1 MSRNQILIF
10 SLLFSLLSTGCTWNK
25 DNHQSTGREGVL
37 NGKVIA
43 VIDGDT
49 YEALLPGNQTIK
61 VRMEGIDAPERG
73 MPFYKK
79 SRQYLA
85 GMCFKE
91 QVTIHV
97 TGKDRHER
105 ALAFTYLPDG
115 RELSREMLKAGMAWH
130 YKQYNSDT
138 ALANLE
144 NEARV
149 LRKGLWID
157 ENPMAPWTNRKLHR
171 QGISTK
177 DSFDIRV
184 P

>member
-1 MSRNQILIF
+1 MTINQTLII
-10 SLLFSLLSTGCTWNK
+10 SILFSMLPSGCTRNK
-25 DNHQSTGREGVL
+25 DNHPSTGREGEL
-37 NGKVIA
+37 TGKVIA

-49 YEALLPGNQTIK
+49 YEALLPDNQTIK
-61 VRMEGIDAPERG
+61 VRMEGIDAPEKG

-79 SRQYLA
+79 SKQYLA
-85 GMCFKE
+85 DLCFGQ
-91 QVTIHV
+91 QVMIQSAGTDQHQRV
-97 TGKDRHER
+97 
-105 ALAFTYLPDG
+105 LAYTYLEDG

-144 NEARV
+144 NEARA
-149 LRKGLWID
+149 LKRGLWAEKD
-157 ENPMAPWTNRKLHR
+157 PMAPWTNRKLHR

-177 DSFDIRV
+177 DSFNTRV